1 MDKKSALV
9 FSSSFLLCCPL
20 IFGTHLSG
28 IKQAN
33 GRGEVASVLPVS
45 PCFWKIL
52 FKSPEAV
59 MPFLKLKEN
68 LDRRQ
73 NCGLGCLQQ
82 GEAPSG
88 DAELPSALFSGSVML
103 NSLPLISLEPP

>member
-1 MDKKSALV
+1 
-9 FSSSFLLCCPL
+9 
-20 IFGTHLSG
+20 
-28 IKQAN
+28 
-33 GRGEVASVLPVS
+33 
-45 PCFWKIL
+45 
-52 FKSPEAV
+52 

-73 NCGLGCLQQ
+73 NCVLGCLQQ